1 MKTLVSKNVLSRMTL
16 RFSLP
21 RSYEYMRAGEHLL
34 KWRWMTRAVGI
45 LLGIATNPAG
55 DGCICRYQRAD
66 PSGTETVLR
75 HRVPDW
81 FFDQQNRTRTLAAF
95 QGTSNSNRKDGCA
108 FGFVVVIRC
117 ESEKIMNTKIKR
129 LLEVFPAIV
138 LLLTASP
145 LLAQMTPAQRLTQA
159 FALEKEG
166 KPAPAITELEVL
178 LDSQALDRLSS
189 GKAWSILG
197 LAYEDEG

>member
-1 MKTLVSKNVLSRMTL
+1 
-16 RFSLP
+16 
-21 RSYEYMRAGEHLL
+21 
-34 KWRWMTRAVGI
+34 
-45 LLGIATNPAG
+45 
-55 DGCICRYQRAD
+55 
-66 PSGTETVLR
+66 
-75 HRVPDW
+75 
-81 FFDQQNRTRTLAAF
+81 
-95 QGTSNSNRKDGCA
+95 
-108 FGFVVVIRC
+108 
-117 ESEKIMNTKIKR
+117 MNTKIKR